1 MKTPA
6 ARHLL
11 AGAACAAVL
20 LATAAGL
27 RAIAGSSPAPG
38 VVWVL
43 THGHAGAF
51 WQLQA
56 TPGVRVANHW
66 ARGRVVQ
73 LQSASLGAT
82 RLPDA
87 AVLLSVPLPSV
98 LFELPGC
105 G

>member
-1 MKTPA
+1 MKAA
-6 ARHLL
+6 ARHL
-11 AGAACAAVL
+11 ATGAACAAVL

-27 RAIAGSSPAPG
+27 RAIAGTSPAPG

-43 THGHAGAF
+43 TQRHADAF
-51 WQLQA
+51 RQLQA

-73 LQSASLGAT
+73 LQAASLAAA
-82 RLPDA
+82 RLPEG
-87 AVLLSVPLPSV
+87 AVLLSVPLPSL